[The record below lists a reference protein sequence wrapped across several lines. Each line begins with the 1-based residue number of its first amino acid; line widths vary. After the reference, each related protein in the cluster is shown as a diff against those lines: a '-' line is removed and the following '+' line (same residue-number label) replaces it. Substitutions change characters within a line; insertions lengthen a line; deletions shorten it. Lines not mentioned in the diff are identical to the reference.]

1 MNLTPEERKIVFEQ
15 EKMKKEEEMKEKLVS
30 LTDEER
36 EKIFN
41 EELEK
46 SQVFLNLNSITTPF
60 WDKKAYW
67 ILCIIHG
74 FIFMLFGLIAFVVAI
89 ILSIAIGFI
98 WDRNSPSAIVSYKA
112 YFNCPSCKNS
122 LWITVANTKK
132 ELDSPIDYQWNCV
145 HCNQQ
150 LDIHYKK

>member
-1 MNLTPEERKIVFEQ
+1 MNLTPEERRMVFEQ
-15 EKMKKEEEMKEKLVS
+15 EKMRKEEEMKEKLDT
-30 LTDEER
+30 LTGEER

-41 EELEK
+41 EELTK
-46 SQVFLNLNSITTPF
+46 SQVFLNSNSLRAPF

-74 FIFMLFGLIAFVVAI
+74 FIFMLFGLIAFVVVI
-89 ILSIAIGFI
+89 ILSIVIGFI

-132 ELDSPIDYQWNCV
+132 EIDYPMDCQWNCV
-145 HCNQQ
+145 HCNQP